1 MTVIYKP
8 KGRALE
14 YSPLACNLY
23 IGCTHGCKYCYAP
36 GCMRRTLDDWHA
48 DAKVRYDVV
57 DSFEKDA
64 KWLSENRPDDENRRV
79 LFCFLS
85 DPYQP
90 LEGRLHITRKC
101 LKIAK
106 KYGIKVDVLTKG
118 AYKRVSK
125 DFDLL
130 VSAQARLGVTLSFVD
145 DKKRKEW
152 EPNAASVSERLRL
165 LKEAHAKGIYTWVS
179 MEPVID
185 PDEAL
190 KVIDAAH
197 EFVDFWKVGKLNY
210 NRVVESK
217 VDWCA
222 FRKDVVARLK
232 KYKAHYYIKKSLR
245 DYERKA
251 NAERQRDRGD
261 QAT

>member
-1 MTVIYKP
+1 MNVIYKP

-14 YSPLACNLY
+14 YAPLACNLY

-36 GCMRRTLDDWHA
+36 GCMRRSLEDWHA
-48 DAKVRYDVV
+48 KANVRKDIVA
-57 DSFEKDA
+57 SFEKDA
-64 KWLSENRPDDENRRV
+64 EWLSGNKPDNENRRV

-101 LKIAK
+101 LKIAQRH
-106 KYGIKVDVLTKG
+106 GIKVDVLTKG
-118 AYKRVSK
+118 AYNRVSK
-125 DFDLL
+125 DLDLM
-130 VSAQARLGVTLSFVD
+130 VSANARLGVTLSFIT

-152 EPNAASVSERLRL
+152 EPKAASVSERLRL
-165 LKEAHAKGIYTWVS
+165 LREAHAKGIYTWVS

-210 NRVVESK
+210 NREVESK
-217 VDWCA
+217 VDWNA
-222 FRKDVVARLK
+222 FRENVVARLRS
-232 KYKAHYYIKKSLR
+232 YGAHFYIKKSLR
-245 DYERKA
+245 LYKLRRGEKKYETHR
-251 NAERQRDRGD
+251 
-261 QAT
+261 